1 MKVTIKQPDFSKW
14 INAVNDL
21 TTETGNAIV
30 ETAVL
35 NAPRKT
41 GVYQRSIEYDG
52 AYMVIANAHYSAA
65 VEYGIQNPNENITPN
80 PPKKALHFTWNGKEV
95 FFKKVKQKQTQ
106 PNPVMRKAARTVQTQ
121 IPQLFQKAQRKNGL

>member
-1 MKVTIKQPDFSKW
+1 MKVTIKQPDLSKW
-14 INAVNDL
+14 IDTINDL
-21 TTETGNAIV
+21 TTETGTAIQ

-52 AYMVIANAHYSAA
+52 AYTVIANAHYSAA
-65 VEYGIQNPNENITPN
+65 VEYGIKNPAEIKPVTA
-80 PPKKALHFTWNGKEV
+80 KALHFTWQGKEV

-106 PNPVMRKAARTVQTQ
+106 PNPVMRKAARTVQKQ
-121 IPQLFQKAQRKNGL
+121 IPQLFKEAQRKNGL